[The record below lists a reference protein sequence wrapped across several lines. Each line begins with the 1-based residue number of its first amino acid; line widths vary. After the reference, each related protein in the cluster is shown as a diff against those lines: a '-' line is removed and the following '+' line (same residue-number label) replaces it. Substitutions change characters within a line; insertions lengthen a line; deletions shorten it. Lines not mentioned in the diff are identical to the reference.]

1 MRDLFL
7 LGTTCTSW
15 FYDVDSWKTGGRVI
29 VVICRCH
36 RWNMTFWSQ
45 ATGGQQLFCDTE
57 LVVKPISQWLLK
69 NVRVRRFY
77 VSLWEKLD
85 HMVVQGTQVPI
96 YLIPACAQQWEEGI
110 NHNDDIMHCT

>member
-1 MRDLFL
+1 MMF
-7 LGTTCTSW
+7 W
-15 FYDVDSWKTGGRVI
+15 
-29 VVICRCH
+29 
-36 RWNMTFWSQ
+36 MFWSQ

-85 HMVVQGTQVPI
+85 HMVVQEHRCQFISFQHVRSNGKK
-96 YLIPACAQQWEEGI
+96 E
-110 NHNDDIMHCT
+110 